1 MKTFSPTLRTHCV
14 GRYLIDLPED
24 MGEPSVDLAQFYYG
38 LDKNFKKVEAY
49 MPQGA
54 AMEFDEFRRR
64 VTVRMD
70 ELKKEK
76 NVEMEIPLLLRSE
89 VVPTENGDA
98 LLLRYL
104 SNENYRISSIKTEI
118 HAYVN
123 KRHIRIES
131 ASYLPEGAPRLDEDR
146 YKVIDPS
153 PTEDRLKHMV
163 RNLRGAKDPQ
173 RAGEGFCMNGIV
185 FDAQRIGYDE
195 EKAVFEFQWPKEKG
209 WVKLDVDMMGKTGQ
223 GKETLSGM
231 FAELLT
237 LIGQL
242 GGVESDQPKSVWHMR
257 QERAG
262 LRVEEYGMQGWDQ
275 DSSAAQFRFSARNDE
290 GQFTWAR
297 PGLQITLD
305 AGQFGIS
312 NYPSPLSRDQV
323 EQAWDA
329 WLSSLRLSPGNG
341 GPAPKP
347 R

>member
-70 ELKKEK
+70 ELKTKK
-76 NVEMEIPLLLRSE
+76 NSELEMPLLVRSE
-89 VVPTENGDA
+89 IVPTPNGDA
-98 LLLRYL
+98 LLLRRL
-104 SNENYRISSIKTEI
+104 GVEAGSPSTVISEV

-123 KRHIRIES
+123 NRHIRLEAES
-131 ASYLPEGAPRLDEDR
+131 FPPDEMYSKGA
-146 YKVIDPS
+146 DPLYPYADPQPS
-153 PTEDRLKHMV
+153 EDRLKHMV
-163 RNLRGAKDPQ
+163 RNLRAAKAPL

-195 EKAVFEFQWPKEKG
+195 EKAVFEFQWPQEKG

-231 FAELLT
+231 FAELRT

-242 GGVESDQPKSVWHMR
+242 GGVESDQPKSVWHKR

-275 DSSAAQFRFSARNDE
+275 GSSTAQFRFSARNDE
-290 GQFTWAR
+290 GQFTWTR

-329 WLSSLRLSPGNG
+329 WLSSLRLSPGRESAG
-341 GPAPKP
+341 IT